1 MKINAPRKSS
11 IMQVPVIPLIDILF
25 VLLIFFVVAT
35 TFKTPRPVLPI
46 DLPKVEEVATVQ
58 ATEQRSV
65 LTVSPGGEVTL
76 EGLKVPEGLLES
88 YLTAF
93 VKKNPERKLELEAD
107 KNLPLGKLL
116 EVWDALT
123 KAGIEVKDVPARI
136 LAPDSPKQ

>member
-1 MKINAPRKSS
+1 MRINAPRKSS
-11 IMQVPVIPLIDILF
+11 ILQVPVIPLIDILF

-46 DLPKVEEVATVQ
+46 DLPKVDEVATEQ
-58 ATEQRSV
+58 ATEPRSV

-93 VKKNPERKLELEAD
+93 VKKNPGRKLELEAD

-136 LAPDSPKQ
+136 LAPDSSKQ